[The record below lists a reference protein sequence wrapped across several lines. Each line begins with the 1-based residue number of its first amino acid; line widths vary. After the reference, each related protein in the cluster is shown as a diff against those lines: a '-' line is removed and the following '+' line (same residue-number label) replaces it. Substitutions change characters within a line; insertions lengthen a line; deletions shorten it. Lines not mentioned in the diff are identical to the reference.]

1 MIGFKKNNSARYREK
16 RHYSC
21 RVSQCFGKKH
31 FDDKE
36 IEQYIGYIT
45 YYLDHYRERFG
56 EDQEIEY
63 LILKKYRKAELRVNV
78 KAEKYAPDDFSDP
91 NRISA
96 ELGLNSMLNNNAE
109 SMTNKYVRGV
119 NILSFS
125 TPTRKGK
132 TPVIIICKLLHH
144 KLYSLLDCGYY
155 SYI

>member
-1 MIGFKKNNSARYREK
+1 MSGGFTVDRIQKTTLRDTEKNGIILAEFRSALE
-16 RHYSC
+16 
-21 RVSQCFGKKH
+21 KKH

-132 TPVIIICKLLHH
+132 TIKILNICR
-144 KLYSLLDCGYY
+144 
-155 SYI
+155 I